1 MVDSIK
7 ITALQDIGA
16 NIAYTTLVPV
26 VNMAGTPT
34 TQKANLQN
42 LGNLIL
48 NGAGGSYFPRAAQA
62 NLALSVAN
70 AAQPNITSVGTLT
83 SLAVTGNITAGN
95 INGGNIVIANFYYGD
110 GRFLTNVV
118 ANSSYNN
125 SNVAAY
131 LPTYTGNVGAGN
143 VNVTGTVY
151 TSGISST
158 GSASLTILNVSTTAN
173 LGAVGNI
180 TITGGTSGQKLTTDG
195 NGVLSWTNDAN
206 SSYGNSNVAAYLPTY
221 TGNVRANSI
230 FSDAA
235 TGNNVSIIA
244 NGALFTFG
252 QGGAL
257 YWPAPNDNQWVI
269 EPNIDDEFEIRST
282 SNVVISTDTSNV
294 NAHFTFDSD
303 GIFTAPSNVNLLGS
317 RLNVGPEAA
326 NVANLA
332 SPTLIIANSGAEFIQ
347 AVIINTDSDGSAD
360 WIAQGAD
367 SDDEQGYSDLGFA
380 GHSFN
385 DPNFTITEPG
395 DGYVFSQGYANG
407 IGGSLVLATGEN
419 GNINDIVFATGGFLA
434 NAEFARIDH
443 ANDVFHLTRANSGIQ
458 FADGS
463 IQTTAAVGNIV
474 VWTTA
479 PLANTSAGTAGEAAY
494 DSGGNLYVCVTTN
507 TWSKFT
513 GTTSW

>member
-48 NGAGGSYFPRAAQA
+48 NGAGGSYFARAAQA
-62 NLALSVAN
+62 NLALSVVN

-83 SLAVTGNITAGN
+83 TLGVTGNITAGN
-95 INGGNIVIANFYYGD
+95 VNGGNIVVANFYYGD
-110 GRFLTNVV
+110 GGFLTNV
-118 ANSSYNN
+118 ASAGSSAISNGT
-125 SNVAAY
+125 SNVRVAAN
-131 LPTYTGNVGAGN
+131 G
-143 VNVTGTVY
+143 
-151 TSGISST
+151 
-158 GSASLTILNVSTTAN
+158 NVSTSVGGVAN
-173 LGAVGNI
+173 MLVVTNTGIDVNGNI
-180 TITGGTSGQKLTTDG
+180 SVDNVVSTSGNLTVT
-195 NGVLSWTNDAN
+195 
-206 SSYGNSNVAAYLPTY
+206 
-221 TGNVRANSI
+221 
-230 FSDAA
+230 
-235 TGNNVSIIA
+235 A
-244 NGALFTFG
+244 NGATWLFG

-257 YWPAPNDNQWVI
+257 YWPAPPGNQWAI
-269 EPNIDDEFEIRST
+269 EPNSDGEFEIKST

-294 NAHFTFDSD
+294 NSHFTFDTN

-332 SPTLIIANSGAEFIQ
+332 SPTLIIANSAAEFIQ
-347 AVIINTDSDGSAD
+347 AAIININSNGSAD

-367 SDDEQGYSDLGFA
+367 SDDEEGFSDLGFA

-385 DPNFTITEPG
+385 DPNFTITAPG

-419 GNINDIVFATGGFLA
+419 GNVPDIIFATGGFLA
-434 NAEFARIDH
+434 NAEFARMSDS
-443 ANDVFHLTRANSGIQ
+443 ANTFEMSRANSTIVTTRVTTTPVTVSALPSAATAGAGARA
-458 FADGS
+458 FVTDANS
-463 IQTTAAVGNIV
+463 ITFNASAVGGG
-474 VWTTA
+474 
-479 PLANTSAGTAGEAAY
+479 ANNMPVFSNGTGWFI
-494 DSGGNLYVCVTTN
+494 G
-507 TWSKFT
+507 
-513 GTTSW
+513 